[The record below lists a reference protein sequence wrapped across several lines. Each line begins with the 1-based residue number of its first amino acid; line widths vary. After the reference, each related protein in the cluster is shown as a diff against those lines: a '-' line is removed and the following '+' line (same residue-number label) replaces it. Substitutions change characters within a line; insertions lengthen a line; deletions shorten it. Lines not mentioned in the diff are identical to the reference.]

1 MAHALPAQRDIQ
13 AVGRVITKSLTI
25 RESGMHHDIL
35 FSQGSMEGMY
45 INYSRRVN
53 LNVTE

>member
-13 AVGRVITKSLTI
+13 AVGRVITKSQTI
-25 RESGMHHDIL
+25 QESGMHHD
-35 FSQGSMEGMY
+35 SQGSMEGMY